1 MTKPQIAC
9 PSMAEI
15 LKSVWPQGTAK
26 HAAVATSRSHR
37 TIQDWLQKR
46 CTPSADTLLKMAA
59 ENQELRAELIRR
71 LEAFGYDPLLE
82 ASAGADLAPM
92 RREDGDAGGS
102 DRPAGA
108 PDALGTR

>member
-1 MTKPQIAC
+1 MRVITTAD
-9 PSMAEI
+9 
-15 LKSVWPQGTAK
+15 LFRDTWPKHTAK
-26 HAAVATSRSHR
+26 HVARAADGPVATAKNWVQRR
-37 TIQDWLQKR
+37 F
-46 CTPSADTLLKMAA
+46 TPSADTLLKMAA